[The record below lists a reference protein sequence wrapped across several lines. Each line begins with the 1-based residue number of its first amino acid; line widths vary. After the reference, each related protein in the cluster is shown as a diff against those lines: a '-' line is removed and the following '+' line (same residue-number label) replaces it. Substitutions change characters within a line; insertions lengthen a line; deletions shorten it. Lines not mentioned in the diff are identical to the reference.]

1 MTPGRALVAGIVV
14 LSLVGRTRAQCPPD
28 CIGGGKAPATDC
40 LVEFGGLTTTDEACT
55 DGNDSCDTDGVVNGR
70 CTFPMSVCL
79 NVAGDPACTAHM
91 SAPPVVTPAKSPVA
105 QALGGALAALD
116 PSQPGCTAP
125 GVAVPVGAAL
135 KGVGDGVQR
144 LAITGR
150 AGRKKDR
157 NRLRLTCRASPSSP
171 SLSTVIRPIFETRCA
186 LPACHAGTAGSAGP
200 TLMGAGLRDALVDA
214 PSLNV
219 PSLVLVRPGSVAQS
233 YLARKILG
241 RRITDHTPRM
251 PQGCPQVPP
260 AGGCL
265 TPDEIAA
272 IVAWIQTGA
281 PDN

>member
-1 MTPGRALVAGIVV
+1 MVAGRALVAGIVA
-14 LSLVGRTRAQCPPD
+14 LALVRVVSAECPPD
-28 CIGGGKAPATDC
+28 CLGGGKVAATDC
-40 LVEFGGLTTTDEACT
+40 LVEFGGIATTVEACT
-55 DGNDSCDTDGVVNGR
+55 DGNDSCDMDGVVNGR

-79 NVAGDPACTAHM
+79 NVPGDAACTAHM
-91 SAPPVVTPAKSPVA
+91 SAPPVVGPAKSPVA

-125 GVAVPVGAAL
+125 GVAVPVGAGL
-135 KGVGDGVQR
+135 NGVADGVQR
-144 LAITGR
+144 IAITAR

-171 SLSTVIRPIFETRCA
+171 SLSGVIRPIVETRCA
-186 LPACHAGTAGSAGP
+186 LPACHAGTPGSVAP
-200 TLMGAGLRDALVDA
+200 TLMGVGLHDALVDV
-214 PSLNV
+214 PSANV
-219 PSLVLVRPGSVAQS
+219 PSLVLVRAGSVAQS

-241 RRITDHTPRM
+241 RRISDHTPRM